1 MDKFEDVPDRANPND
16 KRRRRLLY
24 VLLGIGIAA
33 VAVGLVFLFTRLG

>member
-1 MDKFEDVPDRANPND
+1 MDKFEDVPDWANPND

-33 VAVGLVFLFTRLG
+33 IVVGLVFLFTRLG